1 MSKIKKPSDEVMAR
15 VEQVWDNDRSEEICF
30 VYQPIASDSY
40 YINLT
45 PTGYLYLD
53 EGGMQIEDM
62 SIIAQIA
69 GWLLQEKTSE

>member
-1 MSKIKKPSDEVMAR
+1 MGKIERPSDEVMAR
-15 VEQVWDNDRSEEICF
+15 VEQVFDNDRSEEICF

-62 SIIAQIA
+62 PTIAHVAQ
-69 GWLLQEKTSE
+69 WLLQENKND